1 MIPVKRS
8 SWRFAAL
15 AGGLC
20 LGLLMGC
27 GPNSG
32 SDSGDHEASDSVE
45 SISANSDV
53 PVLPPQIQS
62 LQLTPLRPQ
71 PGELVQALVKVK
83 KSEEGAL
90 DLDFAWSIAGDHV
103 RARSDAVRF
112 PAARK
117 GDRIEVRLTATDSN
131 GLTSE
136 ATAFVRVGNQ
146 PPSVLGVDLSRR
158 DLSEP
163 GSVLEAS
170 VQSHDPDGDE
180 LRLIYEWRVNGRRV
194 PGRLSYMETSDFR
207 RGDEIQVAVIA
218 DDGDDHSEQTVS
230 RVFQVENSAPRI
242 TSTPNNQSD
251 DASFFYQVRAKDED
265 FDRGLIYSL
274 VEAPVGMT
282 IGRLGGELTWS
293 PGPNQAGLHKVTLQ
307 VEDRHGGRT
316 MQTFELTI
324 RDQDRSQELAS
335 ARN

>member
-1 MIPVKRS
+1 MIPASRS
-8 SWRFAAL
+8 SWSLAAVVG
-15 AGGLC
+15 ALC
-20 LGLLMGC
+20 LGLVMAC
-27 GPNSG
+27 SSKPESNPRYQ
-32 SDSGDHEASDSVE
+32 EASDSVE
-45 SISANSDV
+45 SISVESGI

-62 LQLTPLRPQ
+62 LHLTPLRPQ

-83 KSEEGAL
+83 KSEETAL
-90 DLDFAWSIAGDHV
+90 DLDFAWSIGGERV

-117 GDRIEVRLTATDSN
+117 GERIEVRVTATNSH

-136 ATAFVRVGNQ
+136 AAAFIRVGNQ

-194 PGRLSYMETSDFR
+194 PGRLSSIETSDLR
-207 RGDEIQVAVIA
+207 RGDEIQVVVIA
-218 DDGDDHSEQTVS
+218 DDGDDHSDQTVS
-230 RVFQVENSAPRI
+230 RVFRVENSAPRI
-242 TSTPNNQSD
+242 TSTPNNESGS
-251 DASFFYQVRAKDED
+251 ASFFYQVRAKDED
-265 FDRGLIYSL
+265 LDRGLIYSL
-274 VEAPVGMT
+274 VEAPAGMS

-293 PGPNQAGLHKVTLQ
+293 PGPNQAGVHKITLQ
-307 VEDRHGGRT
+307 VEDRHGGST
-316 MQTFELTI
+316 LQTFELTI

>member
-1 MIPVKRS
+1 MIPAKRS
-8 SWRFAAL
+8 SCRRAAL
-15 AGGLC
+15 VGGLC
-20 LGLLMGC
+20 LGLLVGC
-27 GPNSG
+27 SSNLEPDPGDQVASESAEIISEESG
-32 SDSGDHEASDSVE
+32 IRA
-45 SISANSDV
+45 
-53 PVLPPQIQS
+53 LPPQIQS

-83 KSEEGAL
+83 NPEDAAL
-90 DLDFAWSIAGDHV
+90 DLDFVWSIEGDRV

-112 PAARK
+112 PSARK

-131 GLTSE
+131 GLKSE
-136 ATAFVRVGNQ
+136 AAAFVRVGNQ
-146 PPSVLGVDLSRR
+146 PPSILGVDLSRR

-194 PGRLSYMETSDFR
+194 PGRLSSIETDDFR
-207 RGDEIQVAVIA
+207 RGDEIQVMVIA

-230 RVFQVENSAPRI
+230 RVFRVENSAPRI
-242 TSTPNNQSD
+242 TSIPNNESD
-251 DASFFYQVRAKDED
+251 STSFFYQVRAKDED

-274 VEAPVGMT
+274 LESPAGMT

-293 PGPNQAGLHKVTLQ
+293 PGPNQAGTHKITLQ

-316 MQTFELTI
+316 RQTFELTI
-324 RDQDRSQELAS
+324 RDQDHSRELAS